1 MSRKTFLKWIFS
13 WMAQMKIDF
22 RKEIDPWCKYDPE
35 ILACDGTHIGL
46 SLRHLNLQNPITKTD
61 CKEEITPHHKR

>member
-1 MSRKTFLKWIFS
+1 
-13 WMAQMKIDF
+13 MKIDF

-46 SLRHLNLQNPITKTD
+46 SLRHLNLQNPITQTD
-61 CKEEITPHHKR
+61 CKEEITPQHKRSALFYIKEVLFWS